1 MNRTRKVLVVIA
13 DDLGRDLYAAA
24 PMPRLKA
31 LESVG
36 RSYLNPWMGPV
47 CSNFRAGF
55 LTGREPQDPSN
66 LVFGNFPSSVPGYA
80 LPTAH
85 DTLLP
90 QLAPGTNAYHG
101 KAHVQNAQYY
111 THPNEC
117 GWQSFSGSLGN
128 IGDYYSW
135 EHVVDGWPT
144 QTSSYAGYVV
154 RDGALASVESGT
166 DLVVAA
172 FHLPHNPYHNPPSEL
187 HTQQLPLDT
196 SWKQAM
202 AMCEAL
208 DNLAGDLIQRA
219 VQLGY
224 VVIFLSDNG
233 TAPALGGKKG
243 TLYELGINCPMFVVG
258 VGVAAGIGP
267 SGALVQSTDHHA
279 TIIELLGGAPG
290 GLNSISYAPD
300 IFGSGSWSGRVWA
313 RASRSIVVGEIP
325 PEIGWDRAA
334 RNKRYK
340 LISRRTTQ
348 AVIEDF
354 YDLVADP
361 LEQDNLLL
369 RQDLTPAQRAV
380 YERLKNELPTA

>member
-1 MNRTRKVLVVIA
+1 MQRKVLVVIA

-24 PMPRLKA
+24 PMPRLKM
-31 LESVG
+31 LEATG
-36 RSYLNPWMGPV
+36 RSYLNAWMGPV

-55 LTGREPQDPSN
+55 LTGREPQDPLN

-80 LPTAH
+80 VPTAH
-85 DTLLP
+85 GTLLP
-90 QLAPGTNAYHG
+90 QLAPGSNVYHG
-101 KAHVQNAQYY
+101 KSHVQNAQYY

-128 IGDYYSW
+128 LSSYYLW

-144 QTSSYAGYVV
+144 QTSDYAGYVV
-154 RDGALASVESGT
+154 RDGARASVEAGT
-166 DLVVAA
+166 DLVVAS
-172 FHLPHNPYHNPPSEL
+172 FHLPHNPYHDPPIEL
-187 HTQQLPLDT
+187 HSQQLPLDT
-196 SWKQAM
+196 TWKKAL

-208 DNLAGDLIQRA
+208 DNLAGELIERA

-243 TLYELGINCPMFVVG
+243 TLYELGVNCPMFVAGAGVVG
-258 VGVAAGIGP
+258 GIP
-267 SGALVQSTDHHA
+267 SWALVQSTDHHS
-279 TIIELLGGAPG
+279 TIIELLGGVPG
-290 GLNSISYAPD
+290 GLDSISYAPD
-300 IFGSGSWSGRVWA
+300 IFGSSLWVGRSWA
-313 RASRSIVVGEIP
+313 RASKSIVVGELP
-325 PEIGWDRAA
+325 PGGVWDRAA

-340 LISRRTTQ
+340 LIARVPSQ
-348 AVIEDF
+348 EPAEELF
-354 YDLVADP
+354 DLAADP

-369 RQDLTPAQRAV
+369 HQDLTQAQRVA